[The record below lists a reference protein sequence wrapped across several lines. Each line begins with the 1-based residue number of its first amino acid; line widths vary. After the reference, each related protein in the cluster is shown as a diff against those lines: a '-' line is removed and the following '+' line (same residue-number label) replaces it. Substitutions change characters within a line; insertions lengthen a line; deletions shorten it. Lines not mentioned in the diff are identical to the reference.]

1 MIVSYSDKEKRTG
14 KLFPATSQCVPV
26 MLYITLVTFIIA
38 YSDFFVYWQFF
49 QNFSQYMAERIK
61 IRLCVKI

>member
-38 YSDFFVYWQFF
+38 YSDFFVNLNQTVK
-49 QNFSQYMAERIK
+49 K
-61 IRLCVKI
+61 IQKGIFIWEDMQCI